1 MTESQLTKYFR
12 RQVEGTEVT
21 NSSWNN
27 AESSQRRKWLRKIPG
42 TKFQVAG
49 VGPKNLTQS
58 ELNDMS
64 NNIWSQLTPF
74 VQNELQQIGESTA
87 IEKLSVL
94 DKFENGFNT
103 PNRCVDCGLS
113 RKAHDKGG
121 IGHPFK
127 TRKQA
132 RSNSLEV
139 SDDRMKEEIR
149 RNIRQVSDS
158 EFKRFKDVMD
168 INNNSP
174 IDQVISQFD
183 LWDQAPP
190 GGAEVRGAK
199 DWDNLSRGDQ
209 DKVQNI
215 LDGFFED
222 NLDAFPELSPN
233 DMQTVGKKWSQLKP
247 SVKDAILTG
256 GAQFS
261 GVEIS
266 RADALLKDFQR
277 QFGADAPQDAEGALD
292 FLRRNGIPRDE
303 AVRTIQAMGGAI
315 ENFGSEVEQAQVSM
329 FLDALRDSGVTNMFG
344 AGTFIEK
351 EFGISKQEARNF
363 LTTWM
368 RNFGKESSFYN
379 YDGAE
384 KLDSREDDTDDFVQ
398 GMMGIRAKMQKK
410 FKGKTKKELE
420 DMGIFGLGELK
431 ATEIKAEQVWE
442 DTDQKTR
449 GKWLENIN
457 ANPEIANRDWGGLAG
472 SMQRDLRDMFHAND
486 MSVETK
492 KPIGALSPKKISRL
506 RSRMTPDE
514 REDAGEFYQYESVVI
529 KKKASEIN
537 QSQWDSAN
545 HSTRKRWVHKHV
557 QGVFMIEEDDVANLS
572 WRELDSRI
580 KQELKEQE
588 NLSTE
593 FMDHGLRR
601 KIEASEELVS
611 WGLKAGSGRGAASQV
626 QQVVPIVG
634 GTMKAALMNTE
645 DGEWSFIADFKKP
658 NDAKIFRDSLKDTAA
673 ADGWINIK

>member
-1 MTESQLTKYFR
+1 LKHNESQLTKYFR
-12 RQVEGTEVT
+12 EQIQGESKATEVT
-21 NSSWNN
+21 PDELWKSRSKTQRIIWLKAVGATPEQIEDTEL
-27 AESSQRRKWLRKIPG
+27 AERPLNDLNPFWQKNLRRLLLNR
-42 TKFQVAG
+42 AG
-49 VGPKNLTQS
+49 V
-58 ELNDMS
+58 
-64 NNIWSQLTPF
+64 F
-74 VQNELQQIGESTA
+74 ESKIKTE
-87 IEKLSVL
+87 EKLSVL

-139 SDDRMKEEIR
+139 S
-149 RNIRQVSDS
+149 
-158 EFKRFKDVMD
+158 
-168 INNNSP
+168 
-174 IDQVISQFD
+174 
-183 LWDQAPP
+183 
-190 GGAEVRGAK
+190 
-199 DWDNLSRGDQ
+199 
-209 DKVQNI
+209 
-215 LDGFFED
+215 
-222 NLDAFPELSPN
+222 
-233 DMQTVGKKWSQLKP
+233 
-247 SVKDAILTG
+247 
-256 GAQFS
+256 
-261 GVEIS
+261 

-315 ENFGSEVEQAQVSM
+315 EAKEVKDEIEFWNNASPGLRRSIGSLLDIDNVPWKELTPAEQGSLGVWWDRNKRSFGGEVEQAEVSR

-344 AGTFIEK
+344 AGTFVEK

-368 RNFGKESSFYN
+368 KNFGSREILQTHKGQDAKLWFNRMLPDEKENIGMPPQATWDTLNSQEQVNVEGHFNNQLRKDGNEFYN

-420 DMGIFGLGELK
+420 DMGIFGLGE
-431 ATEIKAEQVWE
+431 ATADNFWNNMGQSDRLVSLDAIGGVSVRQQSSFLGADFQLLPSDVR
-442 DTDQKTR
+442 QK
-449 GKWLENIN
+449 
-457 ANPEIANRDWGGLAG
+457 
-472 SMQRDLRDMFHAND
+472 LRQMFQAND
-486 MSVETK
+486 SSIETK
-492 KPIGALSPKKISRL
+492 RPIGALSSKKISRL

-658 NDAKIFRDSLKDTAA
+658 NDAKIFRDSLKDTAT